1 MTGSAGNTEC
11 LAVEAILDRE
21 VAAIASDDIAGYL
34 AILDDEAMFLP
45 PNLAPKQGADLRGW
59 LRDFLQRFAV
69 QWLSYAHEET
79 QVEGDIAYHRFAY
92 SWKVTPKSEG
102 EPIVAYGKG
111 FHILRR
117 QAGQEWKLW
126 REIWNASPAR

>member
-1 MTGSAGNTEC
+1 MNGSESDTER

-21 VAAIASDDIAGYL
+21 VAAIASGDIAGYL

-45 PNLAPKQGADLRGW
+45 PNLEPKQSADLREW

-79 QVEGDIAYHRFAY
+79 RVEGDISYHRFAY
-92 SWKVTPKSEG
+92 SWRVTPKSGG
-102 EPIVAYGKG
+102 EPVLGCGKG
-111 FHILRR
+111 LHILRR
-117 QAGQEWKLW
+117 QAGQDWKLW